1 MRFKSRGRGLAS
13 IENKRNDTGLRF
25 VLQKPA
31 EGQQGLL
38 IWQHDQ
44 LPALI
49 NWNDPIVKHGLD
61 HRIKYARLVQR
72 KASSPQ
78 AQGADSQ
85 GCRYFVQLT
94 LEGVPYHKPKHR
106 VGNEII
112 GADLGPSSIAL
123 VPREAEASLE
133 LFCEQLTPHEQ
144 KIRRLQRQ
152 MDRQRRAANPDNY
165 DAQGR
170 IKKYGKQKLHWK
182 RSRTYEKIRRRK
194 ANTERKLAAQRK
206 SLHGQRVHAIVAVG
220 NTIILEKISYKGW
233 QKQYGKSVGLR
244 APGMFISLLKRTGAA
259 HGRHPDRGSH
269 AHHQAV
275 AILPRLRPDGEKTAL
290 AALAPVPLWHRTGA
304 TRPLLGIS
312 GRLSRSKHPGSS
324 SCPVC
329 HSLDRCGGAPTGR
342 MGGCSTTC
350 E

>member
-1 MRFKSRGRGLAS
+1 
-13 IENKRNDTGLRF
+13 
-25 VLQKPA
+25 
-31 EGQQGLL
+31 
-38 IWQHDQ
+38 
-44 LPALI
+44 
-49 NWNDPIVKHGLD
+49 
-61 HRIKYARLVQR
+61 
-72 KASSPQ
+72 
-78 AQGADSQ
+78 
-85 GCRYFVQLT
+85 VQLT
-94 LEGVPYHKPKHR
+94 LEGVPYHKPKHH

-133 LFCEQLTPHEQ
+133 LFCEQLAPHAQ

-170 IKKYGKQKLHWK
+170 IKKYGK
-182 RSRTYEKIRRRK
+182 
-194 ANTERKLAAQRK
+194 
-206 SLHGQRVHAIVAVG
+206 
-220 NTIILEKISYKGW
+220 
-233 QKQYGKSVGLR
+233 SVGLR

-269 AHHQAV
+269 THHQTV
-275 AILPRLRPDGEKTAL
+275 AILPRLRPDCEKTTR
-290 AALAPVPLWHRTGA
+290 AALAPVSLWYRTGA

-312 GRLSRSKHPGSS
+312 GRLSRSNHSGSL